1 MIDKR
6 NQVFPQYKNTLDEV
20 IQVQKK
26 DGIPLEKGVTLTE
39 DFVRRN
45 YNVISDY
52 INYFMAYP
60 DLFLDLIKPQ
70 DSNFSLFFYQ
80 RIVLRAIMRYKE
92 VYVTACRAFSKSFL
106 SILGIMLQ
114 CIFIPGTKRFI
125 CAPNKSQAAQIAKEK
140 IMEMYDKF
148 PLIRREVIGGDVSEM
163 PGNFGKDYVTLRFRN
178 GSIFDV
184 VGALDSQR
192 GGRRNGGLIDEIRRK
207 VLILYTFLDENSLY
221 NRGEYNE
228 SIYIFYH
235 Q

>member
-45 YNVISDY
+45 YNIISDY

-140 IMEMYDKF
+140 IMEIYDKF

-207 VLILYTFLDENSLY
+207 VLILYMFLDENSLY

-235 Q
+235 

>member
-140 IMEMYDKF
+140 IMEIYDKF

-163 PGNFGKDYVTLRFRN
+163 PGNFGKDYVTLKFRN

-207 VLILYTFLDENSLY
+207 VLILYMFLDENSLY

>member
-140 IMEMYDKF
+140 IMEIYDKF

-207 VLILYTFLDENSLY
+207 VLILYMFLDENSLY

-228 SIYIFYH
+228 SICIFYH
-235 Q
+235 

>member
-140 IMEMYDKF
+140 IMEIYDKF

-207 VLILYTFLDENSLY
+207 VLILYMFLDENSLY

-235 Q
+235 

>member
-39 DFVRRN
+39 DFVKRN

-140 IMEMYDKF
+140 IMEIYDKF

-207 VLILYTFLDENSLY
+207 VLILYMFLDENSLY
-221 NRGEYNE
+221 NRGEYGE

-235 Q
+235 

>member
-140 IMEMYDKF
+140 IMEIYDKF
-148 PLIRREVIGGDVSEM
+148 PLIRREVIGGDISEM

-207 VLILYTFLDENSLY
+207 VLILYMFLDENSLY

>member
-1 MIDKR
+1 MTDKR

-39 DFVRRN
+39 QFVRKN

-140 IMEMYDKF
+140 IMEIYDKF

-178 GSIFDV
+178 GSIFDI

-192 GGRRNGGLIDEIRRK
+192 GGRRHGSDFFFFHLNF
-207 VLILYTFLDENSLY
+207 VY
-221 NRGEYNE
+221 
-228 SIYIFYH
+228 
-235 Q
+235 

>member
-140 IMEMYDKF
+140 IMEIYDKF
-148 PLIRREVIGGDVSEM
+148 PLIRREIIGGDVSEM

-207 VLILYTFLDENSLY
+207 VLILYMFLDENSLY

-235 Q
+235 

>member
-125 CAPNKSQAAQIAKEK
+125 CAPNKSQAAQIAKDK
-140 IMEMYDKF
+140 IMEIYDKF

-207 VLILYTFLDENSLY
+207 VLILYMFLDENSLY
-221 NRGEYNE
+221 NRGEYSE

>member
-39 DFVRRN
+39 DFVRKN

-140 IMEMYDKF
+140 IMEIYDKF

-207 VLILYTFLDENSLY
+207 VLILYMFLDENSLY

>member
-140 IMEMYDKF
+140 IMEIYDKF

-207 VLILYTFLDENSLY
+207 VLILYMFLDENSLY